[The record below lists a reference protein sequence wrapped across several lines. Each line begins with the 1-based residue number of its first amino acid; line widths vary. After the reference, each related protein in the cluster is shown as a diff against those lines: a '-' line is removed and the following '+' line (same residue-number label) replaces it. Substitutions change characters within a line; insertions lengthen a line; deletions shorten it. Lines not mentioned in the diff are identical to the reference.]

1 MSMRL
6 QFILS
11 YLFALLLMNINPA
24 RGQFTDEGFKF
35 IKLFSLI
42 ESRYVDSVDLNKL
55 SDEMIRDMLHKL
67 DPHSVYITKDEV
79 EAMNEPLAGNFEGIG
94 VTFNILNDTII
105 VISPIFG
112 GPSEKLGIRAG
123 DRIIKIADENV
134 AGIGITT
141 KQVLAKLKGKKG
153 TVVNVDIKRRG
164 INALISFNIVRD
176 KIPIY
181 SVDAAYKVS
190 SNTGYIR
197 LSRFSATTLTEVSE
211 ALEGLKKE
219 GITNIILDLSGN
231 GGGYL
236 DVAVSL
242 SDEFLEANKLIVY
255 TLGYH
260 AAKKE
265 FISTSK
271 GIFESGKLAIII
283 DEGSAS
289 ASEIVAGAIQDWDRG
304 IIIGRRSFGKGLV
317 QYPFA
322 FPDGSIIRLT
332 VARYYTPTGRL
343 IQKSYTEGY
352 EEYSEE
358 LNKRFTHGELLSK
371 DSIHFTGSLKYFTL
385 VRKREV
391 FGGGGIM
398 PDIFVPF
405 DTLSYNDYYQG
416 LINKGIVNDFALNY
430 VDKNRENLRE
440 KYPEFEQFKNK
451 FEVDSVMLKGLIT
464 YASQKSL
471 PYRPVDFGQSKRLLT
486 IILKASIARD
496 LWSTSEFYEIFNF
509 ADASFNKAIEA
520 FDKWGSYFSK

>member
-1 MSMRL
+1 
-6 QFILS
+6 
-11 YLFALLLMNINPA
+11 
-24 RGQFTDEGFKF
+24 
-35 IKLFSLI
+35 
-42 ESRYVDSVDLNKL
+42 
-55 SDEMIRDMLHKL
+55 MLHKL

-94 VTFNILNDTII
+94 VTFSILNDTIL
-105 VISPIFG
+105 VITPITG
-112 GPSEKLGIRAG
+112 GPSESLGIKAG
-123 DRIIKIADENV
+123 DRIIKIEDENV
-134 AGIGITT
+134 AGTGITT

-153 TVVNVDIKRRG
+153 TVVKVDIKRRG
-164 INALISFNIVRD
+164 VNDLISFNITRD

-190 SNTGYIR
+190 PTLGYIR
-197 LSRFSATTLTEVSE
+197 LSKFSAITQAEVDE
-211 ALEGLKKE
+211 ALERFKKD
-219 GITNIILDLSGN
+219 GITDIILDLSGN

-242 SDEFLEANKLIVY
+242 SDDFLEANKLIVY

-265 FISTSK
+265 YISTSK
-271 GIFESGKLAIII
+271 GIFKSGKLVIII

-304 IIIGRRSFGKGLV
+304 IIVGRRSFGKGLV
-317 QYPFA
+317 QYPFT

-352 EEYSEE
+352 EEYSDE

-371 DSIHFTGSLKYFTL
+371 DSIHFTGSLKYFTM

-405 DTLSYNDYYQG
+405 DTSAYTPYYRG
-416 LINKGIVNDFALNY
+416 LINKGIVNDFALRY
-430 VDKNRENLRE
+430 VDKNRENLKIR
-440 KYPEFEQFKNK
+440 YPDFDQFKNK
-451 FEVDSVMLKGLIT
+451 FEVDSAMMKELIA
-464 YASQKSL
+464 YAGQKSL
-471 PYRPVDFGQSKRLLT
+471 RYIAAEFEQSKHLLSIT
-486 IILKASIARD
+486 LKASIAQD
-496 LWSTSEFYEIFNF
+496 LWSTSEFYEIFNST
-509 ADASFNKAIEA
+509 DAGFNKAIEV
-520 FDKWGSYFSK
+520 FSKWDSYFPK